1 MPWSSKARNQAII
14 IVVFLVPILIFGLGV
29 AAFYVSKFIGL
40 GNNSVY
46 AALTGATAGLA
57 ISIFLTLRVGRQYE
71 ATDGDKK
78 TPS

>member
-14 IVVFLVPILIFGLGV
+14 IVVVLVPVLVFGLGV
-29 AAFYVSKFIGL
+29 AAFSVSRLIGL
-40 GNNSVY
+40 GENSVY
-46 AALTGATAGLA
+46 VALAGATVGLA

-71 ATDGDKK
+71 GAGSDKK